1 MFCKQNFGVVFQV
14 FVILEDINDNFLEFN
29 ESEYK
34 IDIIENNNLMLFLIV
49 FVFDKDIGENVRI
62 FYFLIGIGSK

>member
-1 MFCKQNFGVVFQV
+1 M

-34 IDIIENNNLMLFLIV
+34 IDIIENNNLMLFIIV

>member
-1 MFCKQNFGVVFQV
+1 M
-14 FVILEDINDNFLEFN
+14 EDINDNFLEFN

-34 IDIIENNNLMLFLIV
+34 IDIIENNNLMLFIIV